1 MHLMILVLFWA
12 GAEFF
17 ASFWI
22 IKEMQGKRQGTVIA
36 KVHEFKYNL
45 SLACFC
51 SERINYL
58 S

>member
-1 MHLMILVLFWA
+1 MHLMILVLLWA

-22 IKEMQGKRQGTVIA
+22 IKEIQGTRQGTVIV

-45 SLACFC
+45 SLVCFY